1 MVPNYMEWL
10 LEALPRRW
18 TIPSHIQRLAEALDA
33 VTAGEIDRLAI
44 HCPPRHGKTE
54 NVTVRFPIYSLCAN
68 PENWYLLTAYN
79 ERMAQRFG
87 RKART
92 LAKTRLQLSPEKKS
106 ADEWATL
113 QGGGLMTRGVGSP
126 PTGVGFQGIVIDD
139 PVRRREDAESEVY
152 REKLW
157 DWYTDDLYT
166 RLEPGGFLLMVMT
179 LWHEDDVGARAVAS
193 EPNRWHVLRLPA
205 LAEEDDLLGRAVGD
219 ALWPDR
225 FPVEALERI
234 RDVMG
239 QNEGLR
245 SWEALYQCRPSPRE
259 GQFFQVSKLQIVP
272 ALPADLRFV
281 RAWDLAASL
290 DGKRT
295 AGVKMGAGADGLFY
309 VVDVVLGRWESAER
323 NRVICETARQDGV
336 TCMVRLP
343 QDPGQAGKDQA
354 EGFIRMLAGFNV
366 KAERV
371 TGDKATRA
379 DPFAA
384 QVNAGNV
391 RMLEGPWNVTYRE
404 ELRTFMGKFTDQ
416 VDASADA
423 FAELTL
429 GNHGSVGSGYE
440 PPVNELANDYRPLG
454 I

>member
-1 MVPNYMEWL
+1 MNYSDWL
-10 LEALPRRW
+10 REALPPRW
-18 TIPSHIQRLAEALDA
+18 TIPAHIEKLAEALDA
-33 VTAGEIDRLAI
+33 ITAGEIDRLAI

-54 NVTVRFPIYSLCAN
+54 NVTIRFPIYCLAMH
-68 PENWYLLTAYN
+68 PENQYLLTAYN

-87 RKART
+87 RKARA
-92 LAKTRLQLSPEKKS
+92 LAKTRLQLSSEKKS
-106 ADEWATL
+106 ADEWTTL

-166 RLEPGGFLLMVMT
+166 RLEPDGFLLMVMT

-205 LAEEDDLLGRAVGD
+205 LAEEDDSLGRVLGE
-219 ALWPDR
+219 ALWPER
-225 FPVEALERI
+225 FPVHALERI

-259 GQFFQVSKLQIVP
+259 GQFFQVSKLSVVN
-272 ALPADLRFV
+272 ALPVGMRCV

-290 DGKRT
+290 NGKRT
-295 AGVKMGAGADGLFY
+295 AGVKMAAGADGLFY
-309 VVDVVLGRWESAER
+309 VADVVMGQWESAER
-323 NRVICETARQDGV
+323 NRVICETARLDGV
-336 TCMVRLP
+336 ACRIRLP

-354 EGFIRMLAGFNV
+354 EGFVRMLAGFNV
-366 KAERV
+366 KVERV
-371 TGDKATRA
+371 TGDKTTRA

-391 RMLEGPWNVTYRE
+391 RLLEASWNLAYRE
-404 ELRTFMGKFTDQ
+404 ELRTFLGRFTDQ

-429 GNHGSVGSGYE
+429 GVRGTGGSGYA
-440 PPVNELANDYRPLG
+440 PPVNDMATDYRPLG
-454 I
+454 F